1 MKKMLLFLFGIS
13 VLMIKAQFNSANEIV
28 EFSKKNYSEKRINL
42 VKNGWK
48 KFNVE
53 YVSGLESSKFI
64 KTLSGVKF
72 EIIMRSGIMP
82 TSQKTIN
89 STMIYIPKSKIVD
102 RYLDEFDVK
111 YKFKMLDENVIG
123 YSEKNFSITITLG
136 TDNEGK
142 HLYEIK
148 IITVK

>member
-1 MKKMLLFLFGIS
+1 MFGIS

-142 HLYEIK
+142 PLYEIK

>member
-1 MKKMLLFLFGIS
+1 MFGIS

>member
-142 HLYEIK
+142 PLYEIK